1 MTKPETRR
9 MKATPE
15 ERLALQER
23 DLADLRAQNADLSS
37 QNEQLRNNIEVLDG
51 FRMQLASFTE
61 KLNHVT
67 RLTHEV
73 NTLDI
78 EKIAEVAI
86 ERIPLLVDAKY
97 ASLFFHNS
105 ATGELTLKRHNHPNE
120 INRKV
125 IIRHCQNTVM
135 GLAIREKRLIVIRD
149 FDHFESTNGVKFER
163 TFADKYASKSCICAP
178 LLAGDQL
185 VGVLNLADKNTPGE
199 GFEELND
206 LPPIEQ
212 LSSILGAAIQNWRL
226 FQEIQNQART
236 DGMTKLM
243 NYRAF
248 QEQLKAE
255 VHRAT
260 RYQRRLTLLMIDVDH
275 FKEIN
280 DAFGHQGGD
289 QVLEHVAQAI
299 RSYIR
304 REDFAA
310 RYGGD
315 EMAVILPETGLAG
328 ASIVAQRLGDLV
340 RDHKFQ
346 LSDPDFKVG
355 LSIGVAELSEGM
367 TPADLI
373 RKADDG
379 LYKAKKGGRGR
390 VEKGG
395 TE

>member
-1 MTKPETRR
+1 

-23 DLADLRAQNADLSS
+23 DLADLRAQVSDLTS
-37 QNEQLRNNIEVLDG
+37 QNDQLRNNIEVLDG
-51 FRMQLASFTE
+51 FRMQLAAFTE
-61 KLNHVT
+61 KLNLVT

-78 EKIAEVAI
+78 EKISEVAI

-105 ATGELTLKRHNHPNE
+105 ATGELTLKRHNHPTE

-149 FDHFESTNGVKFER
+149 FDRYESTNGVKFER

-226 FQEIQNQART
+226 FQEIQAQART
-236 DGMTKLM
+236 DSMTKLN

-289 QVLEHVAQAI
+289 HVLEQVAGAI

-340 RDHKFQ
+340 RDHKFE

-355 LSIGVAELSEGM
+355 LSIGVAELAEGM
-367 TPADLI
+367 TPADFI

-390 VEKGG
+390 VETGG

>member
-9 MKATPE
+9 MKPTPE

-23 DLADLRAQNADLSS
+23 ELGELRARVADLSAH
-37 QNEQLRNNIEVLDG
+37 NEQLRSHIEVLDG

-67 RLTHEV
+67 RLSHEI

-86 ERIPLLVDAKY
+86 DKIPLLVDAKY
-97 ASLFFHNS
+97 ASLFLHNS
-105 ATGELTLKRHNHPNE
+105 ATGELSLKRHNHPNE

-125 IIRHCQNTVM
+125 ILRHCQNTVM
-135 GLAIREKRLIVIRD
+135 GVALRERRIVLIRD
-149 FDHFESTNGVKFER
+149 FDHYEQLAGVRLER

-178 LLAGDQL
+178 LLAGGL
-185 VGVLNLADKNTPGE
+185 VVGVLNLADKNTPGE
-199 GFEELND
+199 GFEEIND

-212 LSSILGAAIQNWRL
+212 LSSILGAAIQTCL
-226 FQEIQNQART
+226 LYQDIEKQART
-236 DGMTKLM
+236 DAMTKLI

-248 QEQLKAE
+248 QEQLKGE
-255 VHRAT
+255 VHRAL

-280 DAFGHQGGD
+280 DRFGHQGGD
-289 QVLEHVAQAI
+289 HVLEEVAGCV

-328 ASIVAQRLGDLV
+328 ASIVAERVADLV
-340 RDHKFQ
+340 RNHKFT
-346 LSDPDFKVG
+346 LPDPDFKVG
-355 LSIGVAELSEGM
+355 LSIGVAELTEGM

-373 RKADDG
+373 RKADEG

-390 VEKGG
+390 VETAGAS
-395 TE
+395 

>member
-1 MTKPETRR
+1 MTKPDTKRL
-9 MKATPE
+9 KATPE

-23 DLADLRAQNADLSS
+23 EIAQLRAANADLAA
-37 QNEQLRNNIEVLDG
+37 QNEQLRSNIEVLDS

-61 KLNHVT
+61 RLNLVT
-67 RLTHEV
+67 RLTHEI

-78 EKIAEVAI
+78 EQIAEVAI
-86 ERIPLLVDAKY
+86 DKIPLLVDAKY

-105 ATGELTLKRHNHPNE
+105 STGELTLKRHNHPNE

-125 IIRHCQNTVM
+125 ILRHCQNTVM
-135 GLAIREKRLIVIRD
+135 GLAIRERRVIVIRD
-149 FDHFESTNGVKFER
+149 FDEYERANGVKFER

-185 VGVLNLADKNTPGE
+185 VGILNLADKNTPGE

-226 FQEIQNQART
+226 FTEIQNQART

-260 RYQRRLTLLMIDVDH
+260 RYQRRLTLLMMDVDH

-280 DAFGHQGGD
+280 DRFGHQGGD
-289 QVLEHVAQAI
+289 HVLEEVAQVV

-315 EMAVILPETGLAG
+315 ELAVILPETGLAG

-340 RDHKFQ
+340 RDHKFD
-346 LSDPDFKVG
+346 LPDPSYKVG
-355 LSIGVAELSEGM
+355 LSIGVAELTDGM